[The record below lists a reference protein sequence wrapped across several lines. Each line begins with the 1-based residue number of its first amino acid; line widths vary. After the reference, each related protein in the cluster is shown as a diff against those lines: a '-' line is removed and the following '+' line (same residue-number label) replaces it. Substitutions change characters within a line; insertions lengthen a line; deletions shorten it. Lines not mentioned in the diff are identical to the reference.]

1 MENKLTNE
9 NAGRIQ
15 SNPNEFSQNQYFKKR
30 SERSAK
36 MNSKYLTE
44 EESLDILKIGKRVFH
59 NYVNE
64 GHIKYI
70 ITEVNEKKY
79 ARFDVER
86 LGSFI
91 LDD

>member
-1 MENKLTNE
+1 MENKVTKADAE
-9 NAGRIQ
+9 RIQ
-15 SNPNEFSQNQYFKKR
+15 GSIDDFSQNQYFKAQAQ
-30 SERSAK
+30 RSAE
-36 MNSKYLTE
+36 MNNKYLSE
-44 EESLDILKIGKRVFH
+44 AESLDILKIGKIIFQ

-70 ITEVNEKKY
+70 ITEENEKRY

>member
-1 MENKLTNE
+1 MENKVTK
-9 NAGRIQ
+9 ADTGRIQ
-15 SNPNEFSQNQYFKKR
+15 GNADNFSQNQYFKTRAR
-30 SERSAK
+30 SNAE
-36 MNSKYLTE
+36 MNNKYLTE
-44 EESLDILKIGKRVFH
+44 EESLDILKIGKIIFQ

-64 GHIKYI
+64 GHIKFI
-70 ITEVNEKKY
+70 ITDENEKKY